1 MDIAVFIRKV
11 FVFYGVFL
19 SFAGF
24 SVTPIKPDTSPFMR
38 ADNPLSHMRLDPKG
52 RFVAYTG
59 DNDQTLSVLDL
70 KTKAIYQV
78 SQAHVGGS
86 FFWAPDGFRLFYR
99 ELVKKQEKGPT
110 TSVVKAYDCA
120 LAKSVEIDALP
131 FETGLLTFD
140 PRDLRFAMLSPKGIR
155 IKRIYFPDE
164 RLAKWQVAQRK
175 ETGKWL
181 ATQGAILWMTQ
192 GGLALRQMDD
202 DKSGVESFD
211 LSPDGQSIAW
221 ATRSLRVYTS
231 KAGEKPIFVGFGR
244 DPAWHPEKHLL
255 VFSGARMVGSTPVSF
270 DIRISDGRGSGKFL
284 TVTEFSDERWPQWY
298 PDGNKILYTISKTTD
313 MFLMDFVP

>member
-1 MDIAVFIRKV
+1 MNGSRFLVIFNVFCCL
-11 FVFYGVFL
+11 FWGL
-19 SFAGF
+19 EAL
-24 SVTPIKPDTSPFMR
+24 SVTPIKPETAPFMR
-38 ADNPLSHMRLDPKG
+38 ADNPLTHMRLDPKG

-59 DNDQTLSVLDL
+59 ENGQTLRVLDL
-70 KTKAIYQV
+70 KTKSIYQV
-78 SQAHVGGS
+78 SQAHVGGA

-99 ELVKKQEKGPT
+99 ELIKKQESGPT
-110 TSVVKAYDCA
+110 TSTVKAYDCA
-120 LAKSVEIDALP
+120 LAKSIEIDSLP

-155 IKRIYFPDE
+155 MKRIYFPDE

-202 DKSGVESFD
+202 DKSGVESFV
-211 LSPDGQSIAW
+211 LSPDGQTIAW
-221 ATRSLRVYTS
+221 ATKSLRIYTS
-231 KAGEKPIFVGFGR
+231 KAGEKPFFVGFGR

-255 VFSGARMVGSTPVSF
+255 VFSGARMVGNTPVSF
-270 DIRISDGRGSGKFL
+270 DIRISDGRSGGKFL
-284 TVTEFSDERWPQWY
+284 TVSQFSDERWPQWY
-298 PDGNKILYTISKTTD
+298 PDGNKILYTMDKTTD
-313 MFLMDFVP
+313 VFMLDFVP